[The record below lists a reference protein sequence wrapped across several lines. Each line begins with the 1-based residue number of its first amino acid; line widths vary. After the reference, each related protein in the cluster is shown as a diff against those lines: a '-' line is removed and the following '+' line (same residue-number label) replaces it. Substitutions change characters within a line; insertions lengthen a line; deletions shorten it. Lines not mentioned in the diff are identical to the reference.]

1 MPLDFP
7 PSPSPNQIYTFS
19 GKSWRWNGEG
29 WESYSF
35 TTSAGAITGTPN
47 EVEVSEAGGNYTIGL
62 PSNVVIGNAI
72 RADFF
77 NISNGGTFSGGA
89 SGVTLSSTLDVSG
102 DLNITGRLLVDGLIV
117 SKTGFSGYTANAEV
131 EPITDVD
138 LDGGEF

>member
-7 PSPSPNQIYTFS
+7 PSPSPNQIYSFS

-35 TTSAGAITGTPN
+35 TTSAGAISGTPN
-47 EVEVSEAGGNYTIGL
+47 EIEVSESGGNYTIGL
-62 PSNVVIGNAI
+62 PSDVVIGNSLTT
-72 RADFF
+72 DYL
-77 NISNGGTFSGGA
+77 NVSNGGTFSGGA
-89 SGVTLSSTLDVSG
+89 NGVSLSGN
-102 DLNITGRLLVDGLIV
+102 LNIAGKLVVDGIIV